1 MESLVLKKNYVK
13 YCVDEPGLIPGPV
26 QFSVAYSDV
35 LQPMKSWV
43 GPGDESFFWSQTQNQ
58 PSAEYF
64 QYCSEDTHWMKL
76 RAI

>member
-35 LQPMKSWV
+35 LQAMKSCMGGAW
-43 GPGDESFFWSQTQNQ
+43 
-58 PSAEYF
+58 
-64 QYCSEDTHWMKL
+64 
-76 RAI
+76 R